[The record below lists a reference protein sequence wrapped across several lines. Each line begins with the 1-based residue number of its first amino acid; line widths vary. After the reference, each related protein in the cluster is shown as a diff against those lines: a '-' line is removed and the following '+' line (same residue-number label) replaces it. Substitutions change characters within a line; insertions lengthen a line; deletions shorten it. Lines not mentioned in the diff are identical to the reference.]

1 MGVSSVGIGSGL
13 KVDEIVSQLV
23 ELEKKP
29 LETLQSKAEIISA
42 KISSYGQI
50 KSLMDDLNTAAR
62 DLTLDRTWGASKVSS
77 SGSAATG
84 AMTGLAAAGS
94 YNVNVLQLAQSQTSV
109 TMGRSNTVVFGVC
122 LALSRKAGPRRT
134 SWSIGISAGA
144 WAS

>member
-1 MGVSSVGIGSGL
+1 MQYGRFIRRYRQRAEGRRNRLSAGGAR
-13 KVDEIVSQLV
+13 E
-23 ELEKKP
+23 KP

-84 AMTGLAAAGS
+84 AMTGWPPPAPT
-94 YNVNVLQLAQSQTSV
+94 TS
-109 TMGRSNTVVFGVC
+109 MCCS
-122 LALSRKAGPRRT
+122 SRRARPR
-134 SWSIGISAGA
+134 
-144 WAS
+144 